1 MTRPTSVINAPPT
14 AHRNPTKIGM
24 KLPPGETANSFE
36 HERIWF
42 KRVAIA
48 DALRDM
54 MHAEHYPFVVTVS
67 IRA

>member
-1 MTRPTSVINAPPT
+1 
-14 AHRNPTKIGM
+14 M